1 MATRSDSGPRS
12 RASSTRAL
20 PRVRARAY
28 AGSRRISSRLTFSER
43 MKAEASKRNGY
54 FARVASST
62 LWERCEAIKAHGG
75 EPRNELRARG
85 LDVLRRP
92 TRADHPLSGAPR
104 GGGLTPSC
112 RLHPAA

>member
-43 MKAEASKRNGY
+43 MKAEASRRNGY
-54 FARVASST
+54 LARVASST
-62 LWERCEAIKAHGG
+62 LWERREAIKAHGG
-75 EPRNELRARG
+75 EPRSELLASG

-92 TRADHPLSGAPR
+92 ARGDHPLSGGPG
-104 GGGLTPSC
+104 GGGLAPGC
-112 RLHPAA
+112 C

>member
-1 MATRSDSGPRS
+1 
-12 RASSTRAL
+12 
-20 PRVRARAY
+20 
-28 AGSRRISSRLTFSER
+28 

-85 LDVLRRP
+85 LDVLWRP
-92 TRADHPLSGAPR
+92 TRADHSLAGAP
-104 GGGLTPSC
+104 GGGGMTPSC
-112 RLHPAA
+112 CISPATSHCPQFSTLWPSWNRVTSMPEIFTF